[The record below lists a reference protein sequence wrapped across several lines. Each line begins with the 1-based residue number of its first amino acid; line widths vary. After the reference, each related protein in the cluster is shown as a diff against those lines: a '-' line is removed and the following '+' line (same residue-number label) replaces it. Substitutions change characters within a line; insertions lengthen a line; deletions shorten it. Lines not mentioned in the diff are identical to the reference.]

1 MNIILI
7 PLLGVL
13 WSLVSLYSW
22 AVIIYTLLLWL
33 VALNI
38 VNSFNRLVFSAIN
51 FLANLVDPVLMRL
64 RMVIPPISG
73 IDLSPLVLILILTFI
88 KGVIAMTV
96 EALY

>member
-1 MNIILI
+1 MNIVLI

-22 AVIIYTLLLWL
+22 AVIIYTLLMWL

-51 FLANLVDPVLMRL
+51 FLANVIEPVLMRL
-64 RMVIPPISG
+64 RKIIPPFSG

-88 KGVIAMTV
+88 KGVIAMSV

>member
-51 FLANLVDPVLMRL
+51 FLANIIDPVLMRL
-64 RMVIPPISG
+64 RKIIPPFSG
-73 IDLSPLVLILILTFI
+73 IDLSPLVLILILTFV
-88 KGVIAMTV
+88 KGVIAMSV

>member
-13 WSLVSLYSW
+13 GALVSLYSW

-38 VNSFNRLVFSAIN
+38 VNSFNRLVFSALN
-51 FLANLVDPVLMRL
+51 FLANIIDPVLMRI
-64 RMVIPPISG
+64 RVIVPTISG

-88 KGVIAMTV
+88 KGVIAMTM